1 VLFGKPVLLTV
12 LLTVLLLTVSAFF
25 LQGFSPQVWVKGC
38 VQTKNGQKMD
48 RDTEI
53 EIEEKEI
60 SRDLLKQ
67 LIVNHVE
74 SGPLVVSSS
83 LEVGFSSVVDF
94 SFSAA
99 LSCSSDSVSSF
110 ATSPAIVN
118 SAARAVILFHNWTA
132 KLASGFVVK
141 SRFVFRAPSPSLRL
155 FLFSAATVA
164 Q

>member
-1 VLFGKPVLLTV
+1 
-12 LLTVLLLTVSAFF
+12 
-25 LQGFSPQVWVKGC
+25 
-38 VQTKNGQKMD
+38 MD

-118 SAARAVILFHNWTA
+118 SAARAVILFHNGILARATA
-132 KLASGFVVK
+132 W
-141 SRFVFRAPSPSLRL
+141 LRL
-155 FLFSAATVA
+155 FLRSTYRSCLISGIVESHRSL
-164 Q
+164 

>member
-1 VLFGKPVLLTV
+1 MLFGKPVLLTI

-67 LIVNHVE
+67 LIVNH
-74 SGPLVVSSS
+74 
-83 LEVGFSSVVDF
+83 
-94 SFSAA
+94 
-99 LSCSSDSVSSF
+99 DS
-110 ATSPAIVN
+110 
-118 SAARAVILFHNWTA
+118 
-132 KLASGFVVK
+132 
-141 SRFVFRAPSPSLRL
+141 
-155 FLFSAATVA
+155 
-164 Q
+164 